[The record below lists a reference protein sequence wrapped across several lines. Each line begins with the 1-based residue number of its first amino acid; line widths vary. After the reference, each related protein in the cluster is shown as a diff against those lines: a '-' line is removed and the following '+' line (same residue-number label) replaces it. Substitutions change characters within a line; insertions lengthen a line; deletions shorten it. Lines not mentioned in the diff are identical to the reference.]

1 MCYGLSTEH
10 QPTGSVR
17 AFLIKACVML
27 VSSCLS
33 QVSSSFH
40 TIAFEPEH
48 QRIVLSDVDLDGSI
62 REFRPGRLFLRETD
76 DSNTRI
82 QFKQT
87 AASFDGSRPA
97 EQRAARA
104 DTDFCHTLGWQ
115 SPPQG
120 NQDEAR
126 QHSWPPLEW
135 QVSERDLACNVCH
148 IMPHRPHAAYCR

>member
-1 MCYGLSTEH
+1 MCYGLSAEH

-27 VSSCLS
+27 VSSCLL
-33 QVSSSFH
+33 QVSSSLH

-48 QRIVLSDVDLDGSI
+48 QRIVLSDVDLYGCI

-76 DSNTRI
+76 DSNTQI
-82 QFKQT
+82 QFT
-87 AASFDGSRPA
+87 
-97 EQRAARA
+97 RA

-135 QVSERDLACNVCH
+135 QVSERDLTCHVCH